1 MPWPFGPSGSSEAPP
16 PQKPRDD
23 KVEGRE
29 PAKSWNSLLPKPD
42 PPLQAAKEWAPVFLT
57 AVGSLA
63 AFMFYQSYLRRFAGA
78 ASIQE
83 NFFRKRSLLGRV
95 TSVGDGDGFHL
106 YHTPGGKLAGWGWL
120 RKIPEG
126 RSNLKGETIS
136 IRLAGIDAPEGPHF
150 GRPGQPFAA
159 EAQAHLSKY
168 ILHRRV
174 RAHLHKRDQYNR
186 IVATVSTRQP
196 FIKKDVGLE
205 MLKQGLATTYEAKSG
220 VEWGGKESIY
230 KAAEAKAKAK
240 KLGLWSIKASEF
252 ESPRD
257 FKNRTQGNEKSERDV
272 EGSTV
277 QKPWWRRWLTG

>member
-1 MPWPFGPSGSSEAPP
+1 MPWPFEPSGSPEAPP

-106 YHTPGGKLAGWGWL
+106 YHTPGGKLAGWGWF

-150 GRPGQPFAA
+150 GNKQDESPMPPAPA
-159 EAQAHLSKY
+159 PPS
-168 ILHRRV
+168 V
-174 RAHLHKRDQYNR
+174 RAMQGQADAEEVKEELRRMTMSLGEHLAFMNQYLSAMPVRN
-186 IVATVSTRQP
+186 P
-196 FIKKDVGLE
+196 GFD
-205 MLKQGLATTYEAKSG
+205 
-220 VEWGGKESIY
+220 GG
-230 KAAEAKAKAK
+230 
-240 KLGLWSIKASEF
+240 
-252 ESPRD
+252 
-257 FKNRTQGNEKSERDV
+257 
-272 EGSTV
+272 EGA
-277 QKPWWRRWLTG
+277 RR

>member
-1 MPWPFGPSGSSEAPP
+1 MPWPFGPSSSSEAPL
-16 PQKPRDD
+16 PQKPRDN
-23 KVEGRE
+23 KAEGRE

-126 RSNLKGETIS
+126 RSNLKGETVGVARS
-136 IRLAGIDAPEGPHF
+136 MSQGATDNSLDFHSS
-150 GRPGQPFAA
+150 GR
-159 EAQAHLSKY
+159 
-168 ILHRRV
+168 HRRA
-174 RAHLHKRDQYNR
+174 RGTSFRTPWSALRCGG
-186 IVATVSTRQP
+186 TSSS
-196 FIKKDVGLE
+196 
-205 MLKQGLATTYEAKSG
+205 LK
-220 VEWGGKESIY
+220 VHPP
-230 KAAEAKAKAK
+230 
-240 KLGLWSIKASEF
+240 
-252 ESPRD
+252 SPR
-257 FKNRTQGNEKSERDV
+257 T
-272 EGSTV
+272 GSS
-277 QKPWWRRWLTG
+277 P